1 MKYIIQNNVEQ
12 ISRELYRLSQP
23 NQEGSVLPIFTHP
36 VTGEKALGFSVKG
49 TPIPNPELLFEEDIF
64 ILVHHDANLDDIVS
78 LTTSGNEQ
86 ALRTMA
92 ESTKIDVTS
101 QQEPPSGYVLGRF
114 NFTINANRFGQIKP
128 QIFMENNGW
137 FPEDEI

>member
-23 NQEGSVLPIFTHP
+23 NQEGSVLEVFTHP
-36 VTGEKALGFSVKG
+36 ITGEKALGFQVEG
-49 TPIPNPELLFEEDIF
+49 TPIPDTDPQEFEKDIF

-86 ALRTMA
+86 ALRIMA
-92 ESTKIDVTS
+92 EGTKIDVTG
-101 QQEPPSGYVLGRF
+101 QQEPPSGYVLGGF

-137 FPEDEI
+137 FSEL